1 MAEALDLARLSA
13 DNEIGTPTGIDV
25 VQSSSR
31 RLGPDGRIS
40 LPAAYRRRL
49 GLNPGDRLIVQLEV
63 DGIRL
68 TSPKLAIE
76 RARRI
81 IDRYVTSDESL
92 ADALIADRRAGAARE

>member
-1 MAEALDLARLSA
+1 MTTSHARLGEDGCVYLPSA
-13 DNEIGTPTGIDV
+13 YLRE
-25 VQSSSR
+25 
-31 RLGPDGRIS
+31 
-40 LPAAYRRRL
+40 L
-49 GLNPGDRLIVQLEV
+49 GLSPGDRLIVQLEV